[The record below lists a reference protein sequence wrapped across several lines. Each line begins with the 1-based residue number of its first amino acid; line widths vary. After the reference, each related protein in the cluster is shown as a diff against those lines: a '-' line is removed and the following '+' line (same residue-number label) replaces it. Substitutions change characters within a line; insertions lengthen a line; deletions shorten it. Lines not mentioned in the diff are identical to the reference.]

1 MRSEI
6 LAIIPARGG
15 SKAIPLKNLAM
26 LGGKPLLQY
35 TIDAAKQSKL
45 ITRIILSSDHKEI
58 IRYAHQQGIE
68 VPFVRPAELARDT
81 TPMIEVVEHAVKYLV
96 NKESYRPDYIVLLQP
111 TSPLRTA
118 QHIDEALMLLLDS
131 EADSVVSVVDVPHQF
146 NPYSV
151 MLQQGNFLVP
161 FLEFDETRNLRQL
174 KPRFYARNGPAV
186 CALTYECLIQK
197 KSLYG
202 EKILPYVMDRAE
214 SIDIDDSWD
223 LSIAEYLLKIREGAI
238 GRQ

>member
-131 EADSVVSVVDVPHQF
+131 EADSVVSVVEVPHQF

-174 KPRFYARNGPAV
+174 KPLFYARNGPAV